1 MHTQRMPTVRSNAL
15 TLLIAACLLA
25 GCASSSKSRVVPAP
39 PATPVTTATLL
50 ASPTAQVMAA
60 ERGFAKTM
68 ADRDFKAFTSYLSSE
83 AIFFSGTSVQ
93 HGAAEVAAAWK
104 PSFSA
109 ARAPF
114 SWAPDVVE
122 VLASGKLAL
131 STGPV
136 YIGGKVVSRYNAI
149 WRLEAPNTWR
159 VVFDKGEAVC
169 GPEKP

>member
-1 MHTQRMPTVRSNAL
+1 MHTQRMRTARSNAVTVL
-15 TLLIAACLLA
+15 SAACLLTA
-25 GCASSSKSRVVPAP
+25 CASSSKTRAVPAP
-39 PATPVTTATLL
+39 LPPPVTTATLL

-60 ERGFAKTM
+60 ERAFAKTV
-68 ADRDFKAFTSYLSSE
+68 ADRDFKAFTSYLASD

-93 HGAAEVAAAWK
+93 HGAVEVAAAWK
-104 PSFSA
+104 PSFSGVKP
-109 ARAPF
+109 PF

-136 YIGGKVVSRYNAI
+136 YVGGKMVSRYNSI

-159 VVFDKGEAVC
+159 IVFDKGEAVC
-169 GPEKP
+169 APGKP